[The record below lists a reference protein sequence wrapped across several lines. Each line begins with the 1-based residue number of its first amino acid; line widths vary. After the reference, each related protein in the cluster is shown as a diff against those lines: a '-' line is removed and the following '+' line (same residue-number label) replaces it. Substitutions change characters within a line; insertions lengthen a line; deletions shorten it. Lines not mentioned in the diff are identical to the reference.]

1 MKITVLLLLIS
12 FFSFGQIMYNNGAMV
27 HLDAGSI
34 VKVNGSLEN
43 SAQGTCENFGELIVS
58 DNITLSDY
66 SRTNGDGVYRLQ
78 GDWINNALF
87 TNDESEVIMD
97 GGDQWVTGNTISNF
111 YNLSL
116 ESTGIK
122 YLALNSTVSGTLDL
136 QDRELATQGNVMQ
149 VLNGAS
155 NAIQRTSGF
164 VSSSI
169 GGYLERTCN
178 SVSTYLFPLGSSA

>member
-66 SRTNGDGVYRLQ
+66 SRTNAE
-78 GDWINNALF
+78 NA
-87 TNDESEVIMD
+87 NPI
-97 GGDQWVTGNTISNF
+97 
-111 YNLSL
+111 
-116 ESTGIK
+116 
-122 YLALNSTVSGTLDL
+122 
-136 QDRELATQGNVMQ
+136 
-149 VLNGAS
+149 
-155 NAIQRTSGF
+155 
-164 VSSSI
+164 
-169 GGYLERTCN
+169 
-178 SVSTYLFPLGSSA
+178 